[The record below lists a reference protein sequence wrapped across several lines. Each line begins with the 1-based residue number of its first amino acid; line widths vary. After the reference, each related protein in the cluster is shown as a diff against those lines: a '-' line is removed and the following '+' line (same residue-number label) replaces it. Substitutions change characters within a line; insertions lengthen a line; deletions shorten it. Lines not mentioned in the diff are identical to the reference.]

1 MRLRGERD
9 LLNETLRVAAPARDS
24 ALLVLAAAVLWGTS
38 GSSQELLGGAVNP
51 LVVGALRTI
60 VGGAVLLAVA
70 MLAARGDALPT
81 LARAEA
87 RVPLLIAGVCIALYQ
102 VTFFFGVQ
110 LLGIAVGTIVAIAAT
125 PFAASLVS
133 VALGQGRPTRVWFG
147 STSLAVIGLVL
158 LVRPEGD
165 AMVSVAGVAAALTA
179 GLSFGTFTVLT
190 KGLLARGLRR
200 LETVAF
206 PFVVAGVLLTPAL
219 VIGLVRSDDPAAVIR
234 APGVFVVLWLAVA
247 ATALGYVLFAAG
259 LGGVSAVTGVT
270 LVLAEPL
277 TATLLGVLVFA
288 ERLGPPAVV
297 GASLVAVALLVT
309 AVRPDIEPAR

>member
-9 LLNETLRVAAPARDS
+9 LLNETLRVAAPARGS

-125 PFAASLVS
+125 PFAASAVS
-133 VALGQGRPTRVWFG
+133 IALGQGRPTGVWFG
-147 STSLAVIGLVL
+147 TTALAVVGLVL

-165 AMVSVAGVAAALTA
+165 TTVSLAGIAAALTA

-206 PFVVAGVLLTPAL
+206 PFVVAGVLLIPAL
-219 VIGLVRSDDPAAVIR
+219 VLGLVRSDDPAAVIR

-259 LGGVSAVTGVT
+259 LGGVSAVTGAT

-277 TATLLGVLVFA
+277 TATLLGVLVFT

-309 AVRPDIEPAR
+309 AVRPDIGPAR

>member
-9 LLNETLRVAAPARDS
+9 LLSATSRVAAPARGG

-38 GSSQELLGGAVNP
+38 GSSQELLDGAVDP

-60 VGGAVLLAVA
+60 LGGVVLVAVTLLAG
-70 MLAARGDALPT
+70 RGDALPR
-81 LARAEA
+81 LARREA
-87 RVPLLIAGVCIALYQ
+87 RFPLLIAGVCIALYQ

-125 PFAASLVS
+125 PFAASAVAI
-133 VALGQGRPTRVWFG
+133 ALGQGRPTRVWLG
-147 STSLAVIGLVL
+147 TTLLAVIGLVL

-165 AMVSVAGVAAALTA
+165 SASSLVGVAAALTA

-206 PFVVAGVLLTPAL
+206 PFVIAGVLLVPAL
-219 VIGLVRSDDPAAVIR
+219 LLGLTRSDDPTAVLR
-234 APGVFVVLWLAVA
+234 APGVFIMLWLAVA

-259 LGGVSAVTGVT
+259 LGGVSAVTGAT

-288 ERLGPPAVV
+288 ERLGPPATV
-297 GASLVAVALLVT
+297 GAALVATALLVT